1 MQKIGIFG
9 GAFDPIHIGHVIL
22 VQDVWENVELDK
34 ILFLVNY
41 KPPHKEV
48 YASFE
53 DRFNMV
59 KLAVEGIEYFEAS
72 DFEAVENI
80 VPSYTVNVLE
90 RLKGKLKDAKF
101 FLILGAD
108 QYQALT
114 SWYNYNRLV
123 EMVNFVVLKRP
134 GWWLNVTN
142 TEKVIFLDERLIDIS
157 STEIRERV
165 RQGKS
170 IKYLVPEKV
179 FHYITERGLYRR
191 V

>member
-1 MQKIGIFG
+1 MRKIGIFG
-9 GAFDPIHIGHVIL
+9 GAFDPVHVGHVIL
-22 VQDVWENVELDK
+22 ARDVWENVELDK

-48 YASFE
+48 YAPFE

-59 KLAVEGIEYFEAS
+59 KLAVEGVEYFEAS
-72 DFEAVENI
+72 DFEAIENI

-90 RLKGKLKDAKF
+90 RLKDKLKDAEF

-108 QYQALT
+108 QYQALP
-114 SWYNYNRLV
+114 SWYNYKRLF
-123 EMVNFVVLKRP
+123 EMVNFIVLKRP
-134 GWWLNVTN
+134 NCSLKAIN

-157 STEIRERV
+157 STEIRERI

-170 IKYLVPEKV
+170 IRYLVPEAV
-179 FHYITERGLYRR
+179 SHYIIERGLYLQ